1 VSGVVDP
8 NRIFERLRH
17 PAARAAGDAQP
28 VRGGI
33 HSLAASRYGLL
44 ITYRRSGKGVAT
56 PVSFAE
62 VDGRLYVRSE
72 GDTGKVKRIRAGSK
86 AAIAPCT
93 FRGRPTGP
101 PISVHAR
108 FVAGD
113 EASVAEAALAA
124 KYGLSR
130 RIYRRVFPPGE
141 GSVYIELS
149 STEHGHHRPRH
160 PLVGGPRDPRREG

>member
-1 VSGVVDP
+1 LVDP

-17 PAARAAGDAQP
+17 PAARAAADAP
-28 VRGGI
+28 PGHGAI
-33 HSLAASRYGLL
+33 GSLAGSRYGLL

-62 VDGRLYVRSE
+62 ANSRLYVRSE
-72 GDTGKVKRIRAGSK
+72 GNTGKVKRIRAGSK

-101 PISVHAR
+101 PVSVVAR
-108 FVAGD
+108 FVTGD
-113 EASVAEAALAA
+113 EALLAEAALAA

-130 RIYRRVFPPGE
+130 RIYRRLFPPGA

-149 STEHGHHRPRH
+149 SPQPGRSESP
-160 PLVGGPRDPRREG
+160 VG